1 MYRVESNESYQPIL
15 ILQAEFLFDRL
26 AYEALGPPVLH
37 IGLLAVVLFLSVE
50 GGIIAVGLLLLLQL
64 GSVVHLL

>member
-1 MYRVESNESYQPIL
+1 MYRIESNESYQPIL